1 MFVSVISQ
9 VEMKTFLRYLRELPL
24 VWFLAGCSIA
34 SVGLFLS
41 SPRSTQSRAVLLRRI
56 AFAAGL
62 LVLVVYVA
70 VSLYSLGCFMLQQ
83 DEANILSI
91 SAAGLRG
98 LPIYN
103 PPRSPDSSYSLMY
116 GPFVFLIYRG
126 TMIVGGV
133 AHFWIIRATIVLA
146 NLGLCAALYILLRK
160 FVSAFTAIALLAFP
174 LSILLQ
180 RIEVSLGIRSD
191 IWIVLFTTLAII
203 SSFLELELPAII
215 LTGVMGGIIIGLKI
229 SAGPAIL
236 FPLLVLYR
244 RFGLRAVVIS
254 SSTAIAVTLLPFALP
269 DISLRNY
276 ISWILFTRAEGISM
290 PSLWLN
296 ALFALFLISPCLLMD
311 LFLHRFGLNL
321 RRRIPELFLIVLC
334 ILLALSTSKS
344 GSDSHYFWHI
354 VPSVVV
360 YLALAAKDMES
371 SPTREQAVPVYY
383 IAVACTLF
391 ACINIPRAIGHTRI
405 CMMRPDVGIAQ
416 QAIDRYLDIYRNHS
430 SIQMGYGSVDGDYRT
445 LLRYV
450 LIYKGQPYT
459 IEGNTG
465 RFETALL
472 PFPVN
477 VLNRMENCKNDVWLV
492 PHSQQPFEVW
502 VLPDILRST
511 FLQNYRVERSD
522 GIYDAWVCNKSKD
535 H

>member
-1 MFVSVISQ
+1 MFISVISQ
-9 VEMKTFLRYLRELPL
+9 VEMKTSLRYLRELPL

-41 SPRSTQSRAVLLRRI
+41 STSSPQSRSVLLRRI

-62 LVLVVYVA
+62 FVLVAYVA
-70 VSLYSLGCFMLQQ
+70 ISLYSLGCFMVQQ

-91 SAAGLRG
+91 SAASLRG
-98 LPIYN
+98 LPVYN

-116 GPFVFLIYRG
+116 GPFVFLIYQLAL
-126 TMIVGGV
+126 MAGGV
-133 AHFWIIRATIVLA
+133 AHFWVVRAAVVIA
-146 NLGLCAALYILLRK
+146 NLVLCAALYILLRR
-160 FVSAFTAIALLAFP
+160 FVSISTAIALLAFP
-174 LSILLQ
+174 LSIFLQ
-180 RIEVSLGIRSD
+180 HIEVSLGVRSD

-215 LTGVMGGIIIGLKI
+215 LTGVAGGILIGLKI

-236 FPLLVLYR
+236 FPLLVLFR
-244 RFGLRAVVIS
+244 RFGLRAAIIS
-254 SSTAIAVTLLPFALP
+254 FSTAIVVTLLPFALSN
-269 DISLRNY
+269 ISFRNY
-276 ISWILFTRAEGISM
+276 ISWIVFTRAEGISTS
-290 PSLWLN
+290 SLWLN
-296 ALFALFLISPCLLMD
+296 ALFALFLMSPCLLMQ
-311 LFLHRFGLNL
+311 LFNHRFGLNF
-321 RRRIPELFLIVLC
+321 RRRTPELLVIVLC
-334 ILLALSTSKS
+334 IFLALLTSKS
-344 GSDSHYFWHI
+344 GSDPHYFWHI
-354 VPSVVV
+354 IPSVVV
-360 YLALAAKDMES
+360 YLALLAKDMKS
-371 SPTREQAVPVYY
+371 IPTGEQAVPVYY

-391 ACINIPRAIGHTRI
+391 ACINIPRAIGYMKI
-405 CMMRPDVGIAQ
+405 SMMRPDVGIAQ
-416 QAIDRYLDIYRNHS
+416 QAINRYLDIYRNHS

-445 LLRYV
+445 LLRYI

-477 VLNRMENCKNDVWLV
+477 ALNRMENCKNDVWLV
-492 PHSQQPFEVW
+492 PHAQQPFEVW

-511 FLQNYRVERSD
+511 FLKNYRVERSD
-522 GIYDAWVCNKSKD
+522 GIYDAWICNKSNG